1 MAEIRTLKG
10 DCQIQRELEDLVTDL
25 KSTLITKRLKA
36 VKSLGK
42 LKTPLAVDPLKD
54 VLADRSKEVRCAAI
68 EALAA
73 IGPANLVELMIPLSR
88 DRSADVRL
96 RVAYAL
102 TGRDTE
108 EAVRCLLDLMRDLK
122 DSVAVMAAKC
132 LARSPRA
139 ALAILIR
146 QFGDK
151 NWKIRSRSAMAV
163 SRMGRTAADALKAS
177 LDDPDPNIRFWSAIC
192 LGRLRDRSLT
202 KDLVARLSDPETG
215 VRMAV
220 LRALREIGDPSVVG
234 KLFEA
239 LSQPSEQ
246 VRDLIYETLKDF
258 GTHSIPFLME
268 SLSSEYWMGRSL
280 AARALAEMG
289 SEAISPLTAALES
302 QDKERRFWAVKIL
315 GQMRE
320 ESALPE
326 IRKFLTDQ
334 DSEIRMAAVQALGGF
349 PQADTVPML
358 VERFLDPSWVVRREA
373 CRSAVACGMPAV
385 QALLNALG
393 SVEEDVRYW
402 ALRALGDIR
411 PAGIFPEIVKLLR
424 DRSWTIR
431 KTASDVLSTFGS
443 EALVELTNLASE
455 GDSEVRY
462 WVLQALGKIGSNIS
476 LPLLFRA
483 LEDPSEAIRNSA
495 QKALANYGTSI
506 LDDLLALFKS
516 DKRRLLESVVQ
527 TLRQMPAELVV
538 PRLCQALGKYD
549 EHFSYWIRRV
559 LEGFPAQARKPIIQL
574 LESKANEVR
583 RQAILALGQIGRQ
596 EDAET
601 VAAHLKDEHWP
612 ARIAAA
618 ETLGTLSAPESVEA
632 LLDALEDDD
641 EDLSMAA
648 CKALGRIGDDRA
660 VPGLMS
666 ALQRESW
673 TVKAHAVQTLGRMKA
688 RRAIP
693 DLLRMLDE
701 EALDLKIPVV
711 RAIGEI
717 RYADSYKA
725 LRERFERE
733 IDIEARV
740 AYIDAFALLGQ
751 PAIVPELVELL
762 KPIHPWEERRAAI
775 KALGQLRPP
784 AAQAPLLEVLK
795 DNDPLISRE
804 ALTALKTIM
813 PPEEFRRMEDLLNT
827 TRRKQ
832 EAFQSHF
839 QEGMRQMRLGAMADA
854 ERELKSALKINPKAA
869 YVYSAL
875 GNLYYKTGKLI
886 DATKAYV
893 AAVQVE
899 PRDITLRLNLGM
911 VYYRRRAYRE
921 ALATFQAI
929 ANAVDPRSQHG
940 TYSAKMIEKIQIE
953 AKQLQ
958 GSV

>member
-1 MAEIRTLKG
+1 MAELRTLKG

-42 LKTPLAVDPLKD
+42 LKTPLAVDPLRE
-54 VLADRSKEVRCAAI
+54 VLTDRSKEVRCAAV
-68 EALAA
+68 EALAS
-73 IGPANLVELMIPLSR
+73 IRPANLVELLLPLSH

-102 TGRDTE
+102 TGHDTE
-108 EAVRCLLDLMRDLK
+108 DAVRCLLDLMRDPK

-132 LARSPRA
+132 LSKSPRA

-151 NWKIRSRSAMAV
+151 VWKLRSRSAMAV
-163 SRMGRTAADALKAS
+163 GRMGRVATDALKAA
-177 LDDPDPNIRFWSAIC
+177 LDDPDPNIRFWSALC
-192 LGRLRDRSLT
+192 LGHLRDRSLT
-202 KDLVARLSDPETG
+202 KELTNKLSDPETG

-246 VRDLIYETLKDF
+246 VRDLIYDILKDF

-280 AARALAEMG
+280 AARALTEMG

-302 QDKERRFWAVKIL
+302 QDKERRFWAIKIL

-320 ESALPE
+320 PTALPE
-326 IRKFLTDQ
+326 IRRFLTDQ
-334 DSEIRMAAVQALGGF
+334 DSEIRMAAVQALAGF
-349 PQADTVPML
+349 PQSDTIPL
-358 VERFLDPSWVVRREA
+358 LIERFLDPSWVVRREA
-373 CRSAVACGMPAV
+373 CKSLIACGMPAV
-385 QALLNALG
+385 QALLSALG

-431 KTASDVLSTFGS
+431 KTASDVLSTFGD
-443 EALVELTNLASE
+443 EALVELTGLAAE

-495 QKALANYGTSI
+495 QKALANYGTGI

-527 TLRQMPAELVV
+527 TLRQMPADAVV
-538 PRLCQALGKYD
+538 PRLCHALGKFD

-559 LEGFPAQARKPIIQL
+559 LEGFPTASRKPVIQL

-583 RQAILALGQIGRQ
+583 RQAIYVLGQIGRP
-596 EDAET
+596 EDAEIVT
-601 VAAHLKDEHWP
+601 PHLKDEHWP

-618 ETLGTLSAPESVEA
+618 ETLGVLGSPFAVEP

-641 EDLSMAA
+641 EDLALAA

-660 VPGLMS
+660 VPGLIT

-673 TVKAHAVQTLGRMKA
+673 TVKAQAIQTLGLMRA
-688 RRAIP
+688 RRAVP
-693 DLLRMLDE
+693 DLLRMMEE
-701 EALDLKIPVV
+701 EALDLKIPVI

-717 RYADSYKA
+717 RHPDSYKA
-725 LRERFERE
+725 LRERFDRE
-733 IDIEARV
+733 TDIEART
-740 AYIDAFALLGQ
+740 AYIDAFASIGQ
-751 PAIVPELVELL
+751 QAIVPELIELV

-775 KALGQLRPP
+775 RALGRL
-784 AAQAPLLEVLK
+784 QAP
-795 DNDPLISRE
+795 S
-804 ALTALKTIM
+804 
-813 PPEEFRRMEDLLNT
+813 
-827 TRRKQ
+827 
-832 EAFQSHF
+832 
-839 QEGMRQMRLGAMADA
+839 
-854 ERELKSALKINPKAA
+854 
-869 YVYSAL
+869 
-875 GNLYYKTGKLI
+875 
-886 DATKAYV
+886 
-893 AAVQVE
+893 
-899 PRDITLRLNLGM
+899 
-911 VYYRRRAYRE
+911 
-921 ALATFQAI
+921 
-929 ANAVDPRSQHG
+929 
-940 TYSAKMIEKIQIE
+940 
-953 AKQLQ
+953 
-958 GSV
+958 

>member
-1 MAEIRTLKG
+1 MPEKRSFKG
-10 DCQIQRELEDLVTDL
+10 DCQIQRELEDLANDL

-36 VKSLGK
+36 VKSLGR
-42 LKTPLAVDPLKD
+42 LKTPLAVEPLKD

-68 EALAA
+68 EALAL
-73 IGPANLVELMIPLSR
+73 IRPANLTELIIPLSR

-102 TGRDTE
+102 TGYDNE
-108 EAVRCLLDLMRDLK
+108 DAVRCLLDLMRDLK

-132 LARSPRA
+132 LAKSPKA
-139 ALAILIR
+139 ALAILLR

-151 NWKIRSRSAMAV
+151 TWKLRSRSAMAV
-163 SRMGRTAADALKAS
+163 TRMGRTAAGGLKTA
-177 LDDPDPNIRFWSAIC
+177 LDDPDPNIRYWAATC

-202 KDLVARLSDPETG
+202 KDLVAKLSDPETG

-220 LRALREIGDPSVVG
+220 LRALREIGDPSIVG

-280 AARALAEMG
+280 AARALSEMG

-315 GQMRE
+315 GEMRE
-320 ESALPE
+320 ESALPD
-326 IRKFLTDQ
+326 IKKFLTDQ
-334 DSEIRMAAVQALGGF
+334 DSEIRMAAVQALAGF
-349 PQADTVPML
+349 PRADTVPLL

-373 CRSAVACGMPAV
+373 CRSAVACGLPAA
-385 QALLNALG
+385 QALLSALN

-402 ALRALGDIR
+402 ALRALGDIK

-431 KTASDVLSTFGS
+431 KTASDVLSTFGH
-443 EALVELTNLASE
+443 EALTELTNLAAE

-476 LPLLFRA
+476 LPLLFRG

-495 QKALANYGTSI
+495 QKALANYGVSI

-527 TLRQMPAELVV
+527 TLRQMPAETVV
-538 PRLCQALGKYD
+538 PRLCHALGKYD

-559 LEGFPAQARKPIIQL
+559 LEGFPVQARKPVVQL

-583 RQAILALGQIGRQ
+583 RQAIFVIGQIGRP
-596 EDAET
+596 EDSEIIIP
-601 VAAHLKDEHWP
+601 HLKDEHWP

-618 ETLGTLSAPESVEA
+618 ETLGIISAPDAVDA

-648 CKALGRIGDDRA
+648 CRSLGRIGDDRA
-660 VPGLMS
+660 VPGLIS

-673 TVKAHAVQTLGRMKA
+673 TVKAQAVQTLGRMKA
-688 RRAIP
+688 RRAVP
-693 DLLRMLDE
+693 DLIRMLDE

-717 RYADSYKA
+717 RHADSYKA
-725 LRERFERE
+725 LHDRFERE
-733 IDIEARV
+733 TDIEARV
-740 AYIDAFALLGQ
+740 AFIDAFALLGQ
-751 PAIVPELVELL
+751 PAIVPELIDLL

-775 KALGQLRPP
+775 RALGQLRTT
-784 AAQAPLLEVLK
+784 AAQAPLLEALK

-804 ALTALKTIM
+804 ALTALKAIM
-813 PPEEFRRMEDLLNT
+813 PPEDFRRMEDLLNT

-832 EAFQSHF
+832 EAFQGHF
-839 QEGMRQMRLGAMADA
+839 QEGMRQMRLGAMSEA
-854 ERELKSALKINPKAA
+854 ERELKSALKINPRAA

-911 VYYRRRAYRE
+911 VYYRRRAYKE
-921 ALATFQAI
+921 ALGTFQAI
-929 ANAVDPRSQHG
+929 AKAVDPNSQHG
-940 TYSAKMIEKIQIE
+940 SYSAKMIEKIQIE

-958 GSV
+958 GPI

>member
-1 MAEIRTLKG
+1 MPELRTLKG

-36 VKSLGK
+36 VKALGK

-54 VLADRSKEVRCAAI
+54 VLTDRSKEVRCAVV
-68 EALAA
+68 EALAS
-73 IGPANLVELMIPLSR
+73 IRPVNLVELLMPLSR

-102 TGRDTE
+102 TGHDTE
-108 EAVRCLLDLMRDLK
+108 EAVRCLLDLMRDPK

-132 LARSPRA
+132 LAKSPKA
-139 ALAILIR
+139 ALTILIR

-151 NWKIRSRSAMAV
+151 VWKLRSRSAMAV
-163 SRMGRTAADALKAS
+163 GRMGRVAANALKTA
-177 LDDPDPNIRFWSAIC
+177 LDDPDPNIRFWSATC

-202 KDLVARLSDPETG
+202 KDLVTKLSDPETS

-246 VRDLIYETLKDF
+246 VRDLIYEILKDF

-280 AARALAEMG
+280 AARALSEMG

-302 QDKERRFWAVKIL
+302 QDKERRFWAIKIL

-326 IRKFLTDQ
+326 IRKFLADQ
-334 DSEIRMAAVQALGGF
+334 DSEIRMAAVQALAGF
-349 PQADTVPML
+349 PQSETIPLL
-358 VERFLDPSWVVRREA
+358 VERFLDPSWVVRHES
-373 CRSAVACGMPAV
+373 CKSVIACGVPAV
-385 QALLNALG
+385 PALLSALG

-402 ALRALGDIR
+402 ALRALGDIK

-431 KTASDVLSTFGS
+431 KTASDVLSTFGE
-443 EALVELTNLASE
+443 EALMELTNLATE

-462 WVLQALGKIGSNIS
+462 WVLQALGRIGSNIS
-476 LPLLFRA
+476 LPLLFRG

-495 QKALANYGTSI
+495 QKALANYGTGI
-506 LDDLLALFKS
+506 LDDLLALLKS

-527 TLRQMPAELVV
+527 TLRQMPADSVV
-538 PRLCQALGKYD
+538 PRLCHALGKFD

-559 LEGFPAQARKPIIQL
+559 LEGFPTQARKPVIQL

-583 RQAILALGQIGRQ
+583 RQAIFVIGQIGRP
-596 EDAET
+596 EDSEIIAP
-601 VAAHLKDEHWP
+601 HLKDEHWP

-618 ETLGTLSAPESVEA
+618 ETLGTLSAPMAVDA
-632 LLDALEDDD
+632 LLEALEDDD

-660 VPGLMS
+660 VPGLIS

-673 TVKAHAVQTLGRMKA
+673 TVKAQAVQTLGQMRA
-688 RRAIP
+688 RRAVP
-693 DLLRMLDE
+693 DLLRMMDE
-701 EALDLKIPVV
+701 EALDLKVPVV

-717 RYADSYKA
+717 RHPDSYKA

-733 IDIEARV
+733 TDIEART
-740 AYIDAFALLGQ
+740 AYIDAFASIGQ
-751 PAIVPELVELL
+751 PAIVPELIELL

-775 KALGQLRPP
+775 RALGHLRTPS
-784 AAQAPLLEVLK
+784 AQAPLLEMLK
-795 DNDPLISRE
+795 DTDPLISRE
-804 ALTALKTIM
+804 ALTALKAIM
-813 PPEEFRRMEDLLNT
+813 PAEEFHKMEELLT
-827 TRRKQ
+827 ATRRKQ
-832 EAFQSHF
+832 ETFQTHF
-839 QEGMRQMRLGAMADA
+839 QEGMRQMRLGAMMEA

-911 VYYRRRAYRE
+911 IYYRRRAYKE
-921 ALATFQAI
+921 ALASFQAI
-929 ANAVDPRSQHG
+929 AKAVDPRSQHG
-940 TYSAKMIEKIQIE
+940 SYSAKMIEKIQLE

-958 GSV
+958 GGI